1 MVGAVKRQLGIP
13 PASRLRTLLETVVS
27 ATNTTTTAKNS
38 GTALATATPSVSG
51 PELALVLMLTSS
63 PLVCETRACAVQQ
76 WRAMG
81 LNRTMTRASGP
92 TTETRASGWMAR
104 AAHAVVEGALMAG
117 PLEGVSTGTRASAET
132 RASGGVGGS
141 SLRRQAAQTA
151 MVVLSTAGGRAG
163 RECMVEWVKP
173 LLLSRLAGQ
182 EQGKDATITTTT
194 STTATST
201 NTSSSSSSSSSR
213 ASASA
218 SSSSSASA
226 LAPDSVLTVSP
237 EDVDKYLD
245 PLGALAAA
253 SASSELSEADLR
265 ITNADRAGER
275 ASERHTH
282 HTHITQQPLVPQ
294 PHPPLPSY

>member
-13 PASRLRTLLETVVS
+13 PASRLRTILETVVS
-27 ATNTTTTAKNS
+27 ATNTTAKNN
-38 GTALATATPSVSG
+38 GTAPTTATPSVSG

-63 PLVCETRACAVQQ
+63 PLVCENRACMRLH
-76 WRAMG
+76 RA
-81 LNRTMTRASGP
+81 MTRASGQ
-92 TTETRASGWMAR
+92 TSTETRASGWMAR
-104 AAHAVVEGALMAG
+104 AAHAVVEGALVAG

-132 RASGGVGGS
+132 RASGGVGVGA
-141 SLRRQAAQTA
+141 SLWRQAAQTA

-275 ASERHTH
+275 SCERGTH
-282 HTHITQQPLVPQ
+282 NNR
-294 PHPPLPSY
+294 